1 MMLTPPSRSALS
13 PCLLGQMAE
22 ESRCSIHLKLLM
34 NDANERMGWMFHSI
48 APEQVPGYPSFPLH
62 LPMTMVVATLG
73 VEREECNNYI
83 CWLLTVIISRYQ
95 NQDGVVEELAV
106 VISRSF
112 VLSSEAQIHVDFF
125 CLVNLEITCA
135 DKELMKKFGKVIQLI
150 GTSNLDHWLPEKA
163 RLLFRVLSA
172 CHGNCLLD
180 GKGVCQIGTVQ
191 LLLSHPLTEAYIRE
205 NLNGKLQIKFVVAEE
220 GTVNDNS
227 SARYAPNNKEARETE
242 CEKGE
247 KGSVRLLS
255 VGTPAVRDVTMILG

>member
-1 MMLTPPSRSALS
+1 MK
-13 PCLLGQMAE
+13 E
-22 ESRCSIHLKLLM
+22 H
-34 NDANERMGWMFHSI
+34 
-48 APEQVPGYPSFPLH
+48 QVPLINE
-62 LPMTMVVATLG
+62 VID
-73 VEREECNNYI
+73 YI

-205 NLNGKLQIKFVVAEE
+205 NLNGKLQIEFVVAE
-220 GTVNDNS
+220 
-227 SARYAPNNKEARETE
+227 RYAPNNKEARETE